1 MAALGIT
8 AMIIAIVAIFVP
20 IVGPYL
26 TLLCALMAAFAGG
39 RGLTFGIVAI
49 LLSTINII
57 FLSPSLW
64 ITAATVATAA
74 GTSAETSEVA
84 IEVGSEV
91 AIEVGGVILA
101 GMGIIFIGAQV
112 LALIVLIVVHLIF
125 GRNQQRIL

>member
-26 TLLCALMAAFAGG
+26 TLLCALLAAFAGG

-64 ITAATVATAA
+64 ITAASVATAVGSA
-74 GTSAETSEVA
+74 AETSEA
-84 IEVGSEV
+84 
-91 AIEVGGVILA
+91 AIEVGGFILA
-101 GMGIIFIGAQV
+101 GVGIFFIGAQV

>member
-20 IVGPYL
+20 VVGPYL

-57 FLSPSLW
+57 FLSPSLL
-64 ITAATVATAA
+64 ITAASVGTAA
-74 GTSAETSEVA
+74 GALTESSEVA
-84 IEVGSEV
+84 IG
-91 AIEVGGVILA
+91 VGGGILA
-101 GMGIIFIGAQV
+101 GMGIIFLGAQV

>member
-64 ITAATVATAA
+64 ITAFSLATAA
-74 GTSAETSEVA
+74 GTAAGASAETSEVA
-84 IEVGSEV
+84 IEVG
-91 AIEVGGVILA
+91 GGILA
-101 GMGIIFIGAQV
+101 GMGIILIGAQV

-125 GRNQQRIL
+125 GRNQQRTL

>member
-26 TLLCALMAAFAGG
+26 TLLCALLAAFAGG
-39 RGLTFGIVAI
+39 KGLTFGIVAI

-57 FLSPSLW
+57 FLSPSLL
-64 ITAATVATAA
+64 ITAASVGTAA
-74 GTSAETSEVA
+74 GASAES
-84 IEVGSEV
+84 SEV
-91 AIEVGGVILA
+91 AIEVGGGILA
-101 GMGIIFIGAQV
+101 GMGIILIGAQV